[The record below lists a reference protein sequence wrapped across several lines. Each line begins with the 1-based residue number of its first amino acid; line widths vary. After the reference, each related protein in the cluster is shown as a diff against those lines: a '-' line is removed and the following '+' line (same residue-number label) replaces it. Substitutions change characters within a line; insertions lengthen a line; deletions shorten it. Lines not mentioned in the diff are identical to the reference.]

1 MNVQDNHCY
10 SPWSCEWPG
19 LCGPVQVGNSPWVSV
34 CVCGGGG
41 GGQVLVSYR
50 GEYSDSES
58 PKKMW
63 VAQLLSVH
71 SRKEMVLQVFAKSA
85 QEIRGEIRR

>member
-1 MNVQDNHCY
+1 MARALWARAGWKQPLGEC
-10 SPWSCEWPG
+10 
-19 LCGPVQVGNSPWVSV
+19 V
-34 CVCGGGG
+34 CVWGGG